1 MKLYD
6 KQEMDKRIE
15 DYLIYNVIDKDYKCK
30 PVIAYKIMFG
40 KEDELIGVFNS
51 INDAMLNLRI
61 STPSINKSL
70 KYGVAIK
77 GYIFKYPKT
86 STHL

>member
-15 DYLIYNVIDKDYKCK
+15 DYLLYGYISREKKCK
-30 PVIAYKIMFG
+30 PVIAYKVMFG
-40 KEDELIGVFNS
+40 EEDELVGVFNS
-51 INDAMLNLRI
+51 VNDAMLNLRI

-70 KYGVAIK
+70 NYGVAIK
-77 GYIFKYPKT
+77 GYVFKHPK
-86 STHL
+86 